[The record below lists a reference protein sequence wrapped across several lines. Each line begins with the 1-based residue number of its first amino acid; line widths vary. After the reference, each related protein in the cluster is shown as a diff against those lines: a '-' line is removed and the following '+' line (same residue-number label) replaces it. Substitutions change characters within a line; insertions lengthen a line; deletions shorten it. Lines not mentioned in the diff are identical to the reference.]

1 MMRHADARSWML
13 TASPAELRAPPEAV
27 GSHVS
32 SCSAC
37 AGALAVLTR
46 GLADVGAERDA
57 AGPRMSEDDAVRLAL
72 AGARGGVAP
81 GRATVSRHPRP
92 KRASRRRWTLVPAA
106 VLAAV
111 AVALLWP
118 DAGRPPPTTVRI
130 AEEQGDPAFGVRVAA
145 DDRVAVFA
153 TPNPRIHVVWM
164 IHERNRNES
173 GR

>member
-1 MMRHADARSWML
+1 MKHADVRSWML
-13 TASPAELRAPPEAV
+13 TASPAELGAPPEVV
-27 GSHVS
+27 GAHVS
-32 SCSAC
+32 GCSAC

-46 GLADVGAERDA
+46 ALAVVGTERDA
-57 AGPRMSEDDAVRLAL
+57 AGPRMSEGDAVRLAL
-72 AGARGGVAP
+72 AGARGD
-81 GRATVSRHPRP
+81 VSPRRGETP
-92 KRASRRRWTLVPAA
+92 PSARRRPASRRTWTLVPAA

-118 DAGRPPPTTVRI
+118 DAGPPPPAPVRF
-130 AEEQGDPAFGVRVAA
+130 AEEPGPAALAVRVEV

-164 IHERNRNES
+164 IDETTPNES